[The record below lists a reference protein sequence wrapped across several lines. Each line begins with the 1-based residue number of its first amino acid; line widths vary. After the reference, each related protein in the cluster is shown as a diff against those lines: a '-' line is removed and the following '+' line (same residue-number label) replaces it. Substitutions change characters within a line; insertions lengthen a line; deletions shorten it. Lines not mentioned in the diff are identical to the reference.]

1 MAKDE
6 ITMKKLLLILLLSFQ
21 AWAFPSLCMKA
32 FKKLTPGELR
42 YITPEFLKAHTP
54 KYSLEIDYTAV
65 SDQCAYGSC
74 WLHARLSHIE
84 QEMKK
89 RTGEEI
95 KLSRHYL
102 IAQSLL
108 DRIDAALESPSSP
121 IFQGGNA
128 HYADEL
134 VKRFGVVP
142 DHPEI
147 WKPRVQFEKSPH
159 GGRLVYF
166 LNARAAK
173 FHQDAK
179 DLTIESKAYLDLQDE
194 ARKDMRE
201 ILKTYTGPLPK
212 KFTLADKTLSPKSF
226 SKILT
231 QGYNPKPLWVFPE
244 VEPLSGNLKRESSL
258 QVAALPSYA
267 KSSRESLEKIEKRI
281 IKALQNGQ
289 SVTLSYENNTL
300 FADRDTGIMSIN
312 AFATPGGFSPPPRL
326 YRDAFMSGSGQ
337 HAVDIVGAD
346 LDSNSR
352 IIKLK
357 IKNSWGTESGDG
369 GFYHMYRDYFENFVT
384 SIYVSDSEAT
394 RPSQP

>member
-1 MAKDE
+1 MRHL
-6 ITMKKLLLILLLSFQ
+6 IVLLFFSLQ
-21 AWAFPSLCMKA
+21 AGAFPSRCMKD
-32 FKKLTPGELR
+32 FKKLSGGDLR
-42 YITPEFLKAHTP
+42 YITPEFMKKHTD
-54 KYSLEIDYTAV
+54 KYSLEIDHTAV

-74 WLHARLSHIE
+74 WLHARLSHVE
-84 QEMKK
+84 QEIKK
-89 RTGEEI
+89 RTGQEI

-108 DRIDAALESPSSP
+108 DRIEDALENPSSP
-121 IFQGGNA
+121 VFQGGNA

-142 DHPEI
+142 DEPEI
-147 WKPRVQFEKSPH
+147 WKPRIQFEKTPH
-159 GGRLVYF
+159 GGRLVYY

-179 DLTIESKAYLDLQDE
+179 DLPIESKAYLDLQDE
-194 ARKDMRE
+194 ARTDMRQ

-212 KFTLADKTLSPKSF
+212 KFNLADRDLSPKSF

-244 VEPLSGNLKRESSL
+244 VQPLSGNLKRESSL

-281 IKALQNGQ
+281 VKALQNGQ

-300 FADRDTGIMSIN
+300 FVDRDSGIMSID
-312 AFATPGGFSPPPRL
+312 AFQTPEGFSPPPRL
-326 YRDAFMSGSGQ
+326 YRDAFMGGTGQ

-346 LDSNSR
+346 LDSEGR

-369 GFYHMYRDYFENFVT
+369 GFYHMYRDYFENFMT